1 MSVPADRMQ
10 QDSHAAVHSGIQALA
25 GAAAKMGSAKT
36 EPHPAL
42 MQALQS
48 LHGKVD
54 QLGQGAAGV
63 PGDDQAQDSPTS
75 PGSLPDPQDLVEQDP
90 QMAAGY
96 AEAIMQALASML
108 MNSASAPGGAPM
120 GADQQAAPN
129 VGGEGTAL
137 Y

>member
-54 QLGQGAAGV
+54 QLGQGG

-108 MNSASAPGGAPM
+108 MNSAAAPGGAAM
-120 GADQQAAPN
+120 GADQQPTPN
-129 VGGEGTAL
+129 VGGEGAAL